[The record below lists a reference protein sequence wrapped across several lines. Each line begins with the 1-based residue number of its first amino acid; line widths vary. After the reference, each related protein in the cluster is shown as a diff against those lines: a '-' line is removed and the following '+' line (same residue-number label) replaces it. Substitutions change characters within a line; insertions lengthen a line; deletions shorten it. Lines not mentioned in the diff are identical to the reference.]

1 MGNIYSSKKKENN
14 EPSFIDLVTDSYCYG
29 VDYCFIIVNSID
41 DNFYLIYSTNN
52 KSIISYNLI
61 ENKKMIEI
69 KNSHEEDITNFR
81 YFSDKNKK
89 TELLMSASLNN
100 NVKIWKFNI
109 WECILDI
116 KDINIQ
122 GNLYSSC
129 FLPLNEQLFI
139 LTSNIFG
146 HEPLKV
152 IDLDGNKVKEISDSN
167 ENTVLLDIYYDN
179 KLSKNYI
186 ITGTN
191 NFVKSYDFDD
201 NKLYYKYEDNNNDND
216 NDNDNDNVND
226 NNDHNIFLN
235 HYSVKIKKEGQIIK
249 LIESCEDGN
258 IRIWNFHTGELMQ
271 KFKVS
276 FDNLFTICFWKDDQT
291 DSIQDFLGDSGHQT
305 ILLESVFLGFLSY
318 QRG

>member
-14 EPSFIDLVTDSYCYG
+14 EPSFFDLVTDSYCYG
-29 VDYCFIIVNSID
+29 IDYSFIIVNSID

-69 KNSHEEDITNFR
+69 RNSHEEDITNFR

-89 TELLMSASLNN
+89 TELLMSVSLNN

-122 GNLYSSC
+122 GNLYSAC

-191 NFVKSYDFDD
+191 NFVKSYDCSLFFP
-201 NKLYYKYEDNNNDND
+201 KIVYIVQILFYKIN
-216 NDNDNDNVND
+216 
-226 NNDHNIFLN
+226 
-235 HYSVKIKKEGQIIK
+235 G
-249 LIESCEDGN
+249 
-258 IRIWNFHTGELMQ
+258 
-271 KFKVS
+271 
-276 FDNLFTICFWKDDQT
+276 
-291 DSIQDFLGDSGHQT
+291 
-305 ILLESVFLGFLSY
+305 
-318 QRG
+318 